1 MEADV
6 TPVPPEHAPN
16 PMAAPPPGGG
26 GGRSSAIIVGL
37 AVAGVAALCCV
48 AGLAAIALPSFTRF
62 GARSKQ
68 SEVKV
73 NLKAAYASERAYF
86 GAHDRYVTDVDQ
98 LGFSPAPGRYLYAFA
113 IEGARR
119 PATTRATG
127 PFTGVE
133 AVLLGA
139 FTNEQLEDAVPEWLW
154 REVGVSGE
162 CPKCDV
168 TVLGVGDL
176 DGDRAVD
183 VWTISTKDRTIDGVV
198 VPAGQPWNHV
208 DDTKD

>member
-1 MEADV
+1 M
-6 TPVPPEHAPN
+6 TPAPPEHAPN

-26 GGRSSAIIVGL
+26 RVNAVLISL
-37 AVAGVAALCCV
+37 MVAGVAALCCV
-48 AGLAAIALPSFTRF
+48 AGLAAIALPSFSRF

-68 SEVKV
+68 SEVKS
-73 NLKAAYASERAYF
+73 NLKAAYAAERAYF
-86 GAHDRYVTDVDQ
+86 ADHDRYVTDIDEV
-98 LGFSPAPGRYLYAFA
+98 GFSPAPGRYLYAFA

-119 PATTRATG
+119 PATTRAAG

-133 AVLLGA
+133 AATLA
-139 FTNEQLEDAVPEWLW
+139 TFTTEELEDAVPEWLW
-154 REVGVSGE
+154 HEVGVSGE

-183 VWTISTKDRTIDGVV
+183 VWTISTKDRTIDGVA